1 MSLQYPEP
9 PTNSTQAHVLL
20 KTVAQSQTT
29 NDHHLQFLAD
39 PRCRG
44 PKYYQ
49 SHTNHTANYNTQQA
63 PTNFLDIYKP
73 DGENAK
79 SADTRAHKRTT
90 SLQKY

>member
-20 KTVAQSQTT
+20 KTVAQAHSPKQLTIIISKFWR
-29 NDHHLQFLAD
+29 DRRQ
-39 PRCRG
+39 RG

-63 PTNFLDIYKP
+63 PTNF
-73 DGENAK
+73 
-79 SADTRAHKRTT
+79 
-90 SLQKY
+90 